1 MIRIFFLLISALVLT
16 GFVWLVWYFYET
28 ERFRKSVN
36 NLLAQLDLKYTDFIE
51 KRITL
56 SYVEDKDLSEEFA
69 QINTEAERILTPEIE
84 ALYATLNA
92 ASLIGSSL
100 NYRSP
105 YFAGIVALVD
115 AKGGKYNTS
124 NKELFSREDLYKSL
138 KEAIDAD
145 LSKRALDYKVGNTL

>member
-16 GFVWLVWYFYET
+16 GFVWLFWYFYET

-36 NLLAQLDLKYTDFIE
+36 KLLAQLDLKYTDFIE

-56 SYVEDKDLSEEFA
+56 SYVEDKDFSQEFA
-69 QINTEAERILTPEIE
+69 KINTEAERILKPEIE

-105 YFAGIVALVD
+105 YFASIVALVD
-115 AKGGKYNTS
+115 AKGGKYNTN
-124 NKELFSREDLYKSL
+124 NKELFTREDLYKSL
-138 KEAIDAD
+138 NEAIDAD